1 MSAELDHRQAFA
13 IALAVEAGGMA
24 LRMRDGLGPVEVK
37 SPIDFCTAADHA
49 VEELI
54 RARVT
59 ETFGDS
65 MIGEEDGGEATD
77 SVWVVDPVD
86 GTANYIHGT
95 RRWCVSLAYM
105 RDGVTEIGVIYDPS
119 NDRLFAA
126 RRGQGAFLN
135 GRRMQVSHLAHG
147 AAPVVETGWSGRR
160 PIQGYFDLLHAL
172 TINNM
177 EFRRHG
183 SGALG
188 LAEVAAGLNDAY
200 VELHT
205 NAWDVMAGLLL
216 VQEAGGCINDFLAD
230 DGLQRGNLV
239 LAATP
244 EVAGKLAVLLG
255 TTLVERGSCGGLT
268 HRDPGLDEGNR

>member
-1 MSAELDHRQAFA
+1 MSAELDRRQAFA
-13 IALAVEAGGMA
+13 VALAVEAGSMA

-37 SPIDFCTAADHA
+37 NPIDFCTAADHA

-59 ETFGDS
+59 STFGDG

-95 RRWCVSLAYM
+95 RRWCVSLAYL
-105 RDGVTEIGVIYDPS
+105 RGGVTEIGVIYDPS
-119 NDRLFAA
+119 NDRLFSA

-147 AAPVVETGWSGRR
+147 AAPVVETGWSGRHPAKR
-160 PIQGYFDLLHAL
+160 YFDFLLSL
-172 TINNM
+172 TANNM

-188 LAEVAAGLNDAY
+188 LAEVAAGINDAY

-205 NAWDVMAGLLL
+205 NAWDALAGLLL
-216 VQEAGGCINDFLAD
+216 VQEAGGVINDFLAD
-230 DGLQRGNLV
+230 DGLARGNLV

-244 EVAGKLAVLLG
+244 EIGPNLAGLLG
-255 TTLVERGSCGGLT
+255 TRLIDAVSAAA
-268 HRDPGLDEGNR
+268 

>member
-1 MSAELDHRQAFA
+1 MSAELDRRQAFA

-37 SPIDFCTAADHA
+37 NPIDFCTAADHA

-59 ETFGDS
+59 QTFGDS

-95 RRWCVSLAYM
+95 RRWCVSMAYM
-105 RDGVTEIGVIYDPS
+105 RRGVIEIGVIYDPS

-135 GRRMQVSHLAHG
+135 GRRMRVSHLAHG
-147 AAPVVETGWSGRR
+147 AAPVVETGWSGRHPMR
-160 PIQGYFDLLHAL
+160 HYLDVLEKL
-172 TINNM
+172 TAQNM

-200 VELHT
+200 LELHT
-205 NAWDVMAGLLL
+205 NAWDAMAGLLL
-216 VQEAGGCINDFLAD
+216 VQEAGGRVNDFLAD
-230 DGLQRGNLV
+230 GGLTRGNLV

-244 EVAGKLAVLLG
+244 EIAPALAVMLDAKLLDMIA
-255 TTLVERGSCGGLT
+255 V
-268 HRDPGLDEGNR
+268 PA